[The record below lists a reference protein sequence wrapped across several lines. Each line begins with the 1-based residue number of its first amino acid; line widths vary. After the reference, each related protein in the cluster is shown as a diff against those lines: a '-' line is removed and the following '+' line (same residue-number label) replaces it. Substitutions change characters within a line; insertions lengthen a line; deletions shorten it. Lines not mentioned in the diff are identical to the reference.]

1 MWIPATLI
9 SVLACL
15 LIVHFLK
22 QLCSHKNYPPGP
34 LRLPLIGNVW
44 RIIPNFSQDTFIKL
58 AKEHGNIYTIWAGP
72 MTVVVFSGFE
82 AVKESMVKHSEYFDD
97 RPMTPF
103 NKYLGKEMG
112 IGLSNGHT
120 WKQQRKFGLVT
131 LRKLGLGKKGIEHK
145 IEEEAHQLVE
155 IFARAKGQP
164 LDPSLPIINS
174 VTNVICSLTFGQ
186 RFSLEDEEFIKMR
199 DGLQNIVQF
208 TVTFFHFLYETL
220 PWLMKHLPG
229 PHKKAFASL
238 DFINSFARKE
248 IEKHKVHQSLHEPQ
262 DFIDYYLLQIEKSKK
277 DPNSTYNEENLSQC
291 ICDLFV
297 AGTETATNTLLWAL
311 VLMAN
316 HPDIQEKVQKE
327 IDDVLGSS
335 QSFSYQD
342 RKKLPYTSAVIH
354 EIQRFKYILLFGIPR
369 QCAKDVNIMGFL
381 IPKGTIVIPDLRS
394 VLFDSKLWETP
405 REFNPNNFLDKE
417 GKFVEKEEF
426 LPFGA
431 GGRICLGEQLAKM
444 EVFIFFLSLLR
455 SFTFK
460 PPQGVKKINEDP
472 VLRIVTSPHNYKVY
486 VVPRS
491 SRS

>member
-1 MWIPATLI
+1 MWILATLV

-22 QLCSHKNYPPGP
+22 QLWSHKNYPPGP
-34 LRLPLIGNVW
+34 LRLPLIGSIW
-44 RIIPNFSQDTFIKL
+44 RIIPNFSEDILIKL
-58 AKEHGNIYTIWAGP
+58 AKEYGNMYTIWAGP
-72 MTVVVFSGFE
+72 LSVVVFSGFE
-82 AVKESMVKHSEYFDD
+82 AVKESMVKHSEYFDE

-103 NKYLGKEMG
+103 YEDLGEKRG

-120 WKQQRKFGLVT
+120 WKQQRKFGLIT

-155 IFARAKGQP
+155 TLAREKGQP
-164 LDPSLPIINS
+164 LDPSSAITNS

-186 RFSLEDEEFIKMR
+186 RFTLEDEEFIKLR
-199 DGLQNIVQF
+199 DALWNILQF
-208 TVTFFHFLYETL
+208 TMTFFQLLYDTL

-238 DFINSFARKE
+238 DFILSVARKE
-248 IEKHKVHQSLHEPQ
+248 IEKHKTHRAMHEPQ
-262 DFIDYYLLQIEKSKK
+262 DFIDYYLLQIEKNKK

-291 ICDLFV
+291 IFDLFI
-297 AGTETATNTLLWAL
+297 AGTETTTHTLLWAL

-327 IDDVLGSS
+327 IDEVLGSS
-335 QSFSYQD
+335 QSFSYED
-342 RKKLPYTSAVIH
+342 WKKLPYTSAVIH

-381 IPKGTIVIPDLRS
+381 IPKGTIVIPDFRS
-394 VLFDSKLWETP
+394 VLFESKHWATP
-405 REFNPNNFLDKE
+405 WEFNPNNFLDKE

-431 GGRICLGEQLAKM
+431 GARECLGEQLAKI
-444 EVFIFFLSLLR
+444 EVFIFFISLLR

-460 PPQGVKKINEDP
+460 PPEGVKKISEDP
-472 VLRIVTSPHNYKVY
+472 VVRIVTPPHHYKVCAI
-486 VVPRS
+486 PRS
-491 SRS
+491 SGS

>member
-103 NKYLGKEMG
+103 NKYLGKEM
-112 IGLSNGHT
+112 
-120 WKQQRKFGLVT
+120 
-131 LRKLGLGKKGIEHK
+131 
-145 IEEEAHQLVE
+145 
-155 IFARAKGQP
+155 GQP